1 MFGTPGTPKS
11 SMYHHISL
19 LVGGSNPSETY
30 EGKIDFHHPS
40 GEKKSHVPNHQP
52 VENRLV

>member
-1 MFGTPGTPKS
+1 MFGTPDSPES

-19 LVGGSNPSETY
+19 LVGGFNPSETY
-30 EGKIDFHHPS
+30 ESKIDFHHHS